1 MLHLSF
7 LELVFR
13 AIPESF
19 ALIFGMYIF
28 SNTTIKL
35 SNYIISSLILASSAY
50 LVRFLPITYGIN
62 TIISIIVLIGISIYI
77 SNNTLLRAVRGGIL
91 SIVLLFICEGINML
105 ILQSIYG
112 EGLTYIFKN
121 PTTKII
127 YGLPSL
133 IIFIVILIVVK
144 IIMNIGELSNKI
156 ATKIVVETDGDEE
169 RKSVIEYG
177 IFAMIQTGI
186 AIICTVIFGLLF
198 NVLVEALIVSFSISI
213 LRKCSGGVHA
223 TSPTRCTVIG
233 TLICILIPKLVIAI
247 NINSIYSIILGI
259 IVFIISATWCKSKTY
274 T

>member
-19 ALIFGMYIF
+19 ALMFGMYIF

-50 LVRFLPITYGIN
+50 LVRFLP
-62 TIISIIVLIGISIYI
+62 ISIIVLIGISIYI

-144 IIMNIGELSNKI
+144 IIMNK
-156 ATKIVVETDGDEE
+156 
-169 RKSVIEYG
+169 RKAKE
-177 IFAMIQTGI
+177 
-186 AIICTVIFGLLF
+186 
-198 NVLVEALIVSFSISI
+198 ND
-213 LRKCSGGVHA
+213 
-223 TSPTRCTVIG
+223 
-233 TLICILIPKLVIAI
+233 
-247 NINSIYSIILGI
+247 
-259 IVFIISATWCKSKTY
+259 
-274 T
+274 